1 MLAGALCVKSEAR
14 VRDWDRPL
22 WRSLGGE
29 IGGLP
34 VDEDAC
40 GVRSTWIGPSG
51 DVVIVGGAVV
61 VVAACVVVAVG
72 ICTSERVGE
81 AE

>member
-1 MLAGALCVKSEAR
+1 M
-14 VRDWDRPL
+14 
-22 WRSLGGE
+22 
-29 IGGLP
+29 
-34 VDEDAC
+34 DEDAF
-40 GVRSTWIGPSG
+40 GVRSIWTGPSG
-51 DVVIVGGAVV
+51 DVAVVGGAVV